1 MMMNRDNHPM
11 PVVRFICG
19 PAVRNAVSAVGA
31 YCLCLL
37 DTLSFNAYACRYD
50 GPSYTCASGHDAHLR
65 CIRPKRHNP
74 GWCPMRS
81 SSIHRRQ
88 RKYGKRPWL
97 LQSVEGLDQCCRRGR
112 KARDPYRGTPLSP
125 ANPGNCSRKPPL
137 TVNVLYRDKHEMSVL
152 ASLLP
157 KKDKKNG
164 RIPLADESGGAPIQL
179 GEELDGDWSL
189 LPIKPSAGNPGF
201 S

>member
-1 MMMNRDNHPM
+1 MQSTRFNTFEKQFCSLIFRTEVELIDEHFAEKGYTTQLLKRYAHAFNELCRRFPYIERFEHIAKDKHNASDASEKKD
-11 PVVRFICG
+11 RFIQAQSGTANTAGTCRLSKCFDEQKFG
-19 PAVRNAVSAVGA
+19 QWYVSRLQNLAEQQNSLQTQHSG
-31 YCLCLL
+31 
-37 DTLSFNAYACRYD
+37 S
-50 GPSYTCASGHDAHLR
+50 ASATD
-65 CIRPKRHNP
+65 
-74 GWCPMRS
+74 
-81 SSIHRRQ
+81 
-88 RKYGKRPWL
+88 
-97 LQSVEGLDQCCRRGR
+97 
-112 KARDPYRGTPLSP
+112 KA
-125 ANPGNCSRKPPL
+125 
-137 TVNVLYRDKHEMSVL
+137 VL